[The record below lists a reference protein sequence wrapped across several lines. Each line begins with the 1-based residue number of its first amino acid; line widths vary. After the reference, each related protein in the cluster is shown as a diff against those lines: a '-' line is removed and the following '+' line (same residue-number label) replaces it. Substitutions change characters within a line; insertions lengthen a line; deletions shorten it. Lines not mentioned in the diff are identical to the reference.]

1 MKHFFDGVEQKEIVC
16 DEKFVDTCEELINRY
31 CTVNDTIHNIITLV
45 ENALQNGKKKSKS
58 YWLAFFFHIIKIRV
72 FFKP

>member
-1 MKHFFDGVEQKEIVC
+1 VKHFFDGVEQKEIVC

-45 ENALQNGKKKSKS
+45 ENALQNGKKKSNT
-58 YWLAFFFHIIKIRV
+58 
-72 FFKP
+72 FKN